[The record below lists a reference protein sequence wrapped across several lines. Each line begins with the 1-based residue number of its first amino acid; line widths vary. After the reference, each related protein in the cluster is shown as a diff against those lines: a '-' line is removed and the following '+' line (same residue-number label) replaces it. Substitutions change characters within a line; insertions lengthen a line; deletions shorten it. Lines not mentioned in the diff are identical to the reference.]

1 MELTTQHLSQF
12 LHAPTMTHYN
22 AICRVIRYLKNN
34 PGQGIFFDRNSELQI
49 LGCSDVGYLDSRLS
63 TSGYCFFLSRV

>member
-1 MELTTQHLSQF
+1 MQLAESLDIS
-12 LHAPTMTHYN
+12 
-22 AICRVIRYLKNN
+22 KNN